1 MKQMI
6 RKRLS
11 IVILTVMLVSL
22 IINYFLQTNNAR
34 TTMYNNA
41 QDRFWQVG
49 QILDQNEKETQKERD
64 NLKEQC
70 FIRAKAIA
78 YIIQDR
84 PEIIGNQEEIAKIRQ
99 LLQVDEFH
107 LFDTDG
113 NLYAGS
119 EPKYYGYNFRSG
131 EQMQFF
137 LPMLD
142 DYGLQLCQDIT
153 PNTAEGKLMQYAAV
167 WREDKKGI
175 VQVGL
180 EPTTVLESMKKTELS
195 YIFSLV
201 TSEKD
206 VTIYAVDPDSN
217 MILGST
223 DDRLLGK
230 RIEDIGLRPDQL
242 GITDRMIK
250 GVVNQQ
256 QSYSV
261 FFQRPSLILGLT
273 KSEEALY
280 QEVNRSTMLL
290 SLYLLVISLIMIA
303 FISNYIDRYILDGIS
318 AIHSKL
324 EKITRGNLDTRVEV
338 DSTPE
343 FTQLSSQ
350 LNQMVKSLLDTTN
363 KISHILEMAKIPLGV
378 YEYNQDMKRIM
389 ATSRLAEILKLKGR
403 EAEELFSDYT
413 LFEEKMR
420 QICSHPL
427 EQEKGVYK
435 LDGEDLRFIKIE
447 TFDRGHSKLG
457 MIVDVT
463 DDILEKKRIER
474 ERDID
479 LLTGLYSRRAFYRQI
494 EKLFMNP
501 QCLEYA
507 VMLMADADNLKQ
519 VNDNYGHENGDKY
532 LAAIAGILESGSW
545 EKRIAARLS
554 GDEFA
559 LFLYGASSEEI
570 LRETMDSILKAMENC
585 QLELDGHVQIQ
596 VSFSAGCAFYP
607 KEGTSCSSLLKK
619 ADAIMYEVKKSRR
632 D

>member
-22 IINYFLQTNNAR
+22 IINYFLQTSNAR
-34 TTMYNNA
+34 TTMYQNA

-49 QILDQNEKETQKERD
+49 QILDQNEKETQKERE

-84 PEIIGNQEEIAKIRQ
+84 PQIIGNQEEIAKIRQ

-107 LFDTDG
+107 LFDTEG

-119 EPKYYGYNFRSG
+119 EPKYFGYNFRSG

-217 MILGST
+217 IILGST
-223 DDRLLGK
+223 DDSLLGK

-242 GITDRMIK
+242 GITDRVIK
-250 GVVNQQ
+250 GMVNQQ
-256 QSYSV
+256 KSYSV
-261 FFQRPSLILGLT
+261 FFQRPSLILGLS

-318 AIHSKL
+318 AIHGKL
-324 EKITRGNLDTRVEV
+324 EKITGGNLDTRVEV

-363 KISHILEMAKIPLGV
+363 KISHILEMARIPLGV

-389 ATSRLAEILKLKGR
+389 ATSRLAEILKLNGQ

-413 LFEEKMR
+413 LFEEKMK

-435 LDGEDLRFIKIE
+435 LKGEDIQFVKIE
-447 TFDRGHSKLG
+447 TFVRGHSKLG

-479 LLTGLYSRRAFYRQI
+479 LLTGLYSRRAFYSQI
-494 EKLFMNP
+494 EKLFTNP
-501 QCLEYA
+501 QYLGYA
-507 VMLMADADNLKQ
+507 VMIMADADNLKQ
-519 VNDNYGHENGDKY
+519 VNDNYGHEKGDKY

-545 EKRIAARLS
+545 EKRIAARLG

-559 LFLYGASSEEI
+559 LFLYGGSSEEV
-570 LRETMDSILKAMENC
+570 LKEAVDSIFKTMETC

-607 KEGTSCSSLLKK
+607 KDGTSYSGLLKK
-619 ADAIMYEVKKSRR
+619 ADTIMYEVKKSRR